1 MFHVYVLYSSKFNKI
16 YIGYSADIKKRF
28 LSHNQ
33 LATKGYTV
41 KYRPWVIA
49 FTEQFESKS
58 QAIKREKQLKSS
70 RGRAEVW
77 NKIKEL
83 GLISVS

>member
-16 YIGYSADIKKRF
+16 YIGYSKDLKNRF

-49 FTEQFESKS
+49 FTEEFESKS
-58 QAIKREKQLKSS
+58 QAVKREKQLKSS